1 MPSLNHS
8 SLLLL
13 ATWLCAALAALQP
26 NVTVKGHPFPRL
38 IDATLDDLAR
48 GLEEG
53 LFTSVDLVMA
63 YTGRIGE
70 ANARFRAVTELNPDA
85 IAVAAE
91 LDAERAAGRTR
102 GPLHGVP
109 VLIKNNIA
117 TADAMNNT
125 AGSYA
130 LLGAVVPRDSFV
142 AARLRAAGAVILGK
156 ANLSQWA
163 NYRSMNSTNGWSAH
177 GGQVMGAYHERQD
190 PSGSSSGSA
199 VASALGLAWAALGT
213 ETDGSILSP
222 SSVGSLVGIKPTV
235 GLTSRDLVIP
245 ISEHQDTVGPMAR
258 TVRDAARLLQAIAGV
273 DANDNYTSAI
283 PGGAVPDYAAACD
296 VDRHALGGARIGFP
310 LNVLELYGATNGSDP
325 ELAAFEAAL
334 ALMEAAGATIVR
346 GEANFTAAAEQS
358 RSDSEMTV
366 LNADFTVNL
375 ASYLSKLSSNPSG
388 VKSLQD
394 VRRFTQQTAP
404 ELEAYPD
411 RDTAIWDVVL
421 DRPGFNNT
429 DPRAWAAYQ
438 KNLYFGGEGGL
449 VGAISRNRLDAVV
462 LPTLYA
468 SSWAAIN
475 GAPVVTVPLGYY
487 PPDWH
492 EEESQRGLIFHG
504 PNIPFGISF
513 LGAHWTEEKLIGL
526 AYDFEQRT
534 QVRDNVAPFA
544 IPSTEIGDVAGY

>member
-1 MPSLNHS
+1 MPSPNLS

-13 ATWLCAALAALQP
+13 ATWFCAVLAALQP
-26 NVTVKGHPFPRL
+26 NVTVKGKPFPRL

-63 YTGRIGE
+63 YTGRIDE
-70 ANARFRAVTELNPDA
+70 ANARFRAVTEVNPDA
-85 IAVAAE
+85 VAIAAA
-91 LDAERAAGRTR
+91 LDAERAAGATR

-130 LLGAVVPRDSFV
+130 LLGATVPRDSFV
-142 AARLRAAGAVILGK
+142 AAKLRAAGAIILGK

-177 GGQVMGAYHERQD
+177 GGQVMGAYYERQD

-222 SSVGSLVGIKPTV
+222 SSVGNLVGIKPTV

-258 TVRDAARLLQAIAGV
+258 TVKDAARLLQAIAGV

-283 PGGAVPDYAAACD
+283 PGGVPDYAAACD
-296 VDRHALGGARIGFP
+296 PARPALRGARIGFP
-310 LNVLELYGATNGSDP
+310 LNVLELYGATNSSDP
-325 ELAAFEAAL
+325 QLVAFEAAL
-334 ALMEAAGATIVR
+334 ALMEAAGATVIR
-346 GEANFTAAAEQS
+346 GEANFTAAAEQAGS
-358 RSDSEMTV
+358 NSEMIV

-388 VKSLQD
+388 VASLQD
-394 VRRFTQQTAP
+394 VRRFTQQSAP

-421 DRPGFNNT
+421 GGQGFNNT

-449 VGAISRNRLDAVV
+449 VGSIRRNRLDAVV
-462 LPTLYA
+462 MPTLYA
-468 SSWAAIN
+468 STWAAVN
-475 GAPVVTVPLGYY
+475 GAPVVTVPLGHY

-492 EEESQRGLIFHG
+492 EEESQRGLVFHG

-534 QVRDNVAPFA
+534 HVRDKVVPFA
-544 IPSTEIGDVAGY
+544 IPSTEIGDVAGF